1 MAEII
6 CAGILVEDTFCG
18 PMRELPRE
26 GRLLAID
33 AMPVKVGGCAANVAI
48 DLAKQGLPVEVIGC
62 LGRDTAAQALIA
74 SLERQHV
81 GCGHMVYSDQYPTSR
96 TVILLVEGQDRRFIH
111 MFGANQA
118 LTAGHIQHAW
128 LDGVKIFYLGGL
140 FVMPG
145 IKTAEL
151 GALLKFCRS
160 KGIVTVVDVVVPQ
173 QWTGR
178 DELNALLPE
187 IDYFLPNDDE
197 AQQMTG
203 LADPLEQLRAFRA
216 NGAHTVVI
224 TQGKTGAIAS
234 QSGKYWQTGVYP
246 TKAVDPSGSG
256 DAFCAGLITG
266 IRRGWDLPGMLR
278 YASALGA
285 SATRAVGT
293 TDGVFTAAE
302 AEAFVAA
309 NSLPVTTGNL

>member
-1 MAEII
+1 
-6 CAGILVEDTFCG
+6 
-18 PMRELPRE
+18 
-26 GRLLAID
+26 
-33 AMPVKVGGCAANVAI
+33 
-48 DLAKQGLPVEVIGC
+48 
-62 LGRDTAAQALIA
+62 
-74 SLERQHV
+74 
-81 GCGHMVYSDQYPTSR
+81 
-96 TVILLVEGQDRRFIH
+96 
-111 MFGANQA
+111 
-118 LTAGHIQHAW
+118 
-128 LDGVKIFYLGGL
+128 
-140 FVMPG
+140 
-145 IKTAEL
+145 
-151 GALLKFCRS
+151 
-160 KGIVTVVDVVVPQ
+160 
-173 QWTGR
+173 
-178 DELNALLPE
+178 
-187 IDYFLPNDDE
+187 
-197 AQQMTG
+197 MTG